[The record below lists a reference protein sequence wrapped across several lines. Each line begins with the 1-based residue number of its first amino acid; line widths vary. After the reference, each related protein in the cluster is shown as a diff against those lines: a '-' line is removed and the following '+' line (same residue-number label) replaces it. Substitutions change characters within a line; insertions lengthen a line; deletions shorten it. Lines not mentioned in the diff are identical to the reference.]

1 MLQLR
6 LQKASLSLSS
16 RYSRRLVSRNSTLSG
31 HFSSLYLSK
40 ACRYAESRGISSC
53 CGKLRKLYFSYCA
66 RTQKEKQNKRNASLR
81 QCDEEAMVPYVNP
94 KVHRSVRAQDPPA
107 PQPLH
112 VPKVSQNTPF
122 PHETTKTLAYS
133 DLLKYIHLF
142 VKSHR

>member
-94 KVHRSVRAQDPPA
+94 KVAYTGAREHKTRPLRSLSTSPKSVRTHPSPMKLQK
-107 PQPLH
+107 H
-112 VPKVSQNTPF
+112 
-122 PHETTKTLAYS
+122 YS
-133 DLLKYIHLF
+133 DLLKYMNLF